1 MKLGWERRECE
12 MNRELPAKLEFS
24 ESSRVRAAAHLAKT
38 VYPGAVG
45 RLLSRELYAYAEF
58 GLRFPADGL
67 TEQVVREV
75 LGECAGPPS

>member
-1 MKLGWERRECE
+1 MDGESW
-12 MNRELPAKLEFS
+12 MKLEFH
-24 ESSRVRAAAHLAKT
+24 ESSRIRAAAHHAKK
-38 VYPGAVG
+38 VYPGAIG

-75 LGECAGPPS
+75 LAKPAA